1 MEAPVGIEQNQPI
14 VPTNQP
20 LETLTE
26 EIVKLLKSVKEEN
39 INAAI
44 QFLGVSDEECSTMDK
59 EAKMKKFER
68 LAVYKFGIGR
78 LVTLLKDSFNHS
90 LQEKVT
96 LCANIDSNNFQTEL
110 LHHIENLGLVAFLKS
125 ALNVPDGGTILND
138 ICEMLGLPNKNSS
151 NDMIKSIAD
160 EIMLSG
166 SEEMFSSLSPEVLRS
181 FIEDL
186 GLKCDYPNAKEK
198 LVDCIMVF
206 AFELEPLE
214 SFQKLLHGESDSGSD
229 EDRPL
234 KRRKIDEDSLKSPN
248 NKKSLSSK
256 HVCPPLENIKK
267 GITKEDLYNLYNLTD
282 LQAWCREQDLPASGK
297 KVLLIKIILE
307 YLEKGVKPTQ
317 NKKKKKT

>member
-1 MEAPVGIEQNQPI
+1 VVEQNP
-14 VPTNQP
+14 VVTTSGGAP
-20 LETLTE
+20 LELLTE
-26 EIVKLLKSVKEEN
+26 EIVKLLKSVNEVN

-44 QFLGVSDEECSTMDK
+44 RFLGVPEEECATMDK

-90 LQEKVT
+90 LQEKVI
-96 LCANIDSNNFQTEL
+96 LCANIDSNNFQTAL
-110 LHHIENLGLVAFLKS
+110 LAHIENLGLVAFLRS
-125 ALNVPDGGTILND
+125 ALNVPDGHTILNA

-151 NDMIKSIAD
+151 GDMIKSIAD

-166 SEEMFSSLSPEVLRS
+166 SEEMFSSLSPEVLHS
-181 FIEDL
+181 FIQDL
-186 GLKCDYPNAKEK
+186 NLKCEYPNAKEK

-234 KRRKIDEDSLKSPN
+234 KRRKLEEDSIKVP
-248 NKKSLSSK
+248 KKTLSK

-267 GITKEDLYNLYNLTD
+267 GITGAELQNQYNLTD
-282 LQAWCREQDLPASGK
+282 LQAWCKEQELPFTGK
-297 KVLLIKIILE
+297 KGALIKIILE
-307 YLEKGVKPTQ
+307 YLEKGTKPTPSS
-317 NKKKKKT
+317 KKKKKT

>member
-1 MEAPVGIEQNQPI
+1 MQAPVAVAIEQNLVVTPSGA
-14 VPTNQP
+14 P
-20 LETLTE
+20 LELLTE
-26 EIVKLLKSVKEEN
+26 EIVKLLKSVNEVN

-44 QFLGVSDEECSTMDK
+44 RFLGVPEDECAMMDK

-90 LQEKVT
+90 LQEKVI
-96 LCANIDSNNFQTEL
+96 LCANIDSNNFQSEL
-110 LHHIENLGLVAFLKS
+110 LAHIENLGLVAFLRS
-125 ALNVPDGGTILND
+125 ALNVPDGNTILND

-151 NDMIKSIAD
+151 GDMIKSIAD

-166 SEEMFSSLSPEVLRS
+166 SEEMFSSLSPEVLHS
-181 FIEDL
+181 FIQDL
-186 GLKCDYPNAKEK
+186 NLKCDYPNAKEK
-198 LVDCIMVF
+198 LVDCIMVY

-234 KRRKIDEDSLKSPN
+234 KRRKLEEDSIKLP
-248 NKKSLSSK
+248 KKTMSK

-267 GITKEDLYNLYNLTD
+267 GVTKAELQNQYNLTD
-282 LQAWCREQDLPASGK
+282 LQTWCKEQELPYGGK
-297 KVLLIKIILE
+297 KATVIRIILE
-307 YLEKGVKPTQ
+307 YLEKGTKPTPS
-317 NKKKKKT
+317 KKKKKT

>member
-1 MEAPVGIEQNQPI
+1 MQAPVVEQNPL
-14 VPTNQP
+14 VTTSGSAP
-20 LETLTE
+20 LELLTE
-26 EIVKLLKSVKEEN
+26 EIVKLLKSVNEVN
-39 INAAI
+39 IDAAI
-44 QFLGVSDEECSTMDK
+44 RFLGVPEEECAAMDK

-90 LQEKVT
+90 LQEKVI
-96 LCANIDSNNFQTEL
+96 LCANIDSNNFQTAL
-110 LHHIENLGLVAFLKS
+110 LAHIENLGLVAFLRS
-125 ALNVPDGGTILND
+125 ALNVPDGHTILND

-151 NDMIKSIAD
+151 GDMIKSIAD

-166 SEEMFSSLSPEVLRS
+166 SEEMFSSLSPDVLHS
-181 FIEDL
+181 FIQDL
-186 GLKCDYPNAKEK
+186 NLKCDYPNAKEK

-234 KRRKIDEDSLKSPN
+234 KRRKLEEDSIKVP
-248 NKKSLSSK
+248 KKTLSK

-267 GITKEDLYNLYNLTD
+267 GITKADLHNQYNLTD
-282 LQAWCREQDLPASGK
+282 LQAWCKEQELPFTGK
-297 KVLLIKIILE
+297 KGVLIKIILE
-307 YLEKGVKPTQ
+307 YLEKGIKPTPS
-317 NKKKKKT
+317 KKKKKT